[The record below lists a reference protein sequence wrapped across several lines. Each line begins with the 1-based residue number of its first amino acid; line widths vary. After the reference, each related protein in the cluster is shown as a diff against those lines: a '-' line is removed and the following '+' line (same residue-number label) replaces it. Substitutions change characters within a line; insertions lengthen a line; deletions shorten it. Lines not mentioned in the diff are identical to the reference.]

1 MSVKFTYVDEY
12 RCVYIILLNIK
23 YTTFNLLLNIP
34 IFKSLYTVDGL
45 FVTELSLVLPIMTK
59 DTTNILVHAF

>member
-1 MSVKFTYVDEY
+1 MFVKLTYVDEY
-12 RCVYIILLNIK
+12 SCIYTILLNIE

-45 FVTELSLVLPIMTK
+45 FVTELFLVLPI
-59 DTTNILVHAF
+59 

>member
-12 RCVYIILLNIK
+12 RCVYIILLNIE